1 MPGQVAQ
8 RQRCATARGCGRRRR
23 TAFPTFGKKTVGSG
37 PARGYAGLR
46 QLAVGPLAMTASLR
60 GGLVW
65 RSPSAKLRGGGLYVT
80 VREASMLGRINF
92 QYRCLHDVVI
102 AYVDWHIE
110 TLEDLDAWY
119 AQYEA
124 YFRGRFPRKV
134 DLILEL
140 SKFRLSPKVV
150 GRFRELRNRILDD
163 YTVRSY
169 RVNEP
174 PMERAMMYAGAV
186 LNGGPANHYETIE
199 AALAALIEDRENEDA
214 ADLGSMS
221 RIASA
226 ERSPEQRPT
235 QSPAAR
241 GPSMPPPSVPPPS
254 VPRHRI
260 SRSLRSGS

>member
-1 MPGQVAQ
+1 
-8 RQRCATARGCGRRRR
+8 
-23 TAFPTFGKKTVGSG
+23 
-37 PARGYAGLR
+37 
-46 QLAVGPLAMTASLR
+46 MTASLER
-60 GGLVW
+60 GLVW
-65 RSPSAKLRGGGLYVT
+65 RKSSAKLWCPPGAACHVT

-92 QYRCLHDVVI
+92 QYRCLYDVVI

-124 YFRGRFPRKV
+124 YFKGRFPRKV

-169 RVNEP
+169 RVREP

-186 LNGGPANHYETIE
+186 LKGGPANQYDTIE
-199 AALAALIEDRENEDA
+199 AALAALICDRENEQA

-221 RIASA
+221 RMASA
-226 ERSPEQRPT
+226 ERELERRPS
-235 QSPAAR
+235 QSPSAR
-241 GPSMPPPSVPPPS
+241 LPSVRPPSV
-254 VPRHRI
+254 
-260 SRSLRSGS
+260 RSAK